1 MGFFKFYKEEVE
13 VIKDRD
19 PAIKKDIE
27 AILYPSFWA
36 IYNYRKAYCI
46 FK

>member
-1 MGFFKFYKEEVE
+1 MGFLKFYKEEVE

-27 AILYPSFWA
+27 AILYPVFGQFIIIEKLISY
-36 IYNYRKAYCI
+36 I
-46 FK
+46 

>member
-19 PAIKKDIE
+19 PAIKK
-27 AILYPSFWA
+27 IL
-36 IYNYRKAYCI
+36 KQYCI
-46 FK
+46 QVFGRFIIIEKLINYI